1 MPVPI
6 VRFDIRPTPT
16 EKSQRRP
23 RENPNIDR
31 LLLAAAGR
39 RVEKLGVWSGGG
51 SRREGGVCVKCGCF
65 PSFSAPSSC
74 PMPHAAVQRRRP
86 CGLAA
91 ELTRVRAGSSAC
103 PPNPGRW
110 QSREPI
116 FSGPLSFPLCP
127 FLARRNRT
135 TARSG
140 PVFPFPSLHGSGHA
154 TKLARIHT
162 GRQTIATKRTETKKL
177 RGGGPLLGALLPNG
191 LLENCGSAS
200 VTL

>member
-1 MPVPI
+1 M
-6 VRFDIRPTPT
+6 
-16 EKSQRRP
+16 EWRRAQK
-23 RENPNIDR
+23 R
-31 LLLAAAGR
+31 
-39 RVEKLGVWSGGG
+39 
-51 SRREGGVCVKCGCF
+51 GGVCVKCGCF

-74 PMPHAAVQRRRP
+74 PMPHAAAVQRRRP

-91 ELTRVRAGSSAC
+91 ELTRVRAGFSAC

-154 TKLARIHT
+154 TKLARTH
-162 GRQTIATKRTETKKL
+162 RQTDHRNQENRNKKNEG
-177 RGGGPLLGALLPNG
+177 GGGPLLGALLPNG